1 MDVNLNQI
9 TSFPPNK
16 TSIFSRPY

>member
-9 TSFPPNK
+9 ASFPPNK